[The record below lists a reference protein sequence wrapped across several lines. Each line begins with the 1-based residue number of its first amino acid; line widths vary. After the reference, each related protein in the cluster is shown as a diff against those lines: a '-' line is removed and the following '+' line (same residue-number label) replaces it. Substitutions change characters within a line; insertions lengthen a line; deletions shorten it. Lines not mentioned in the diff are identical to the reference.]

1 MRLIKRERDAE
12 GEMEAAKLGLRK
24 KKKIQRNKVRR
35 GKKGKEKSEPML
47 MCESAA
53 QQETGLIITLGLL
66 CSPTHS
72 ITSL

>member
-1 MRLIKRERDAE
+1 MRLIKTERGTE
-12 GEMEAAKLGLRK
+12 GEMVAAKLGLRK
-24 KKKIQRNKVRR
+24 EEDTEEQSKKKGRER
-35 GKKGKEKSEPML
+35 SEPML